1 MDIRR
6 TGEPELERL
15 SHDGVYKVTSSI
27 REWLNLLVR
36 WLHVF
41 AAIMWVGQTY
51 YFTWLDGQFTRLAKN
66 VATDGTAPSIW
77 MVHSGGFY
85 TVDKQ
90 QSLKVAP
97 DQVRWFRWE
106 ALMTWLSGMVLL
118 VLVYYSSSG
127 LIDPDIAEIS
137 QARGIAIG
145 LAVLVVG
152 WVVYDLAVRSSLGKS
167 GTLFA
172 AFSLLMIALLA
183 YGLSHVFSARA
194 AYIHVGAV
202 LGTIMTANV
211 WFRILPSQRKMVAAA
226 AAGKTFDASLG
237 AQAKLRSKHNTFMA
251 VPVVFIMISN
261 HFPVATYGNTYGWE
275 ILVVLVLLGWG
286 AAKVIR
292 EA

>member
-1 MDIRR
+1 
-6 TGEPELERL
+6 
-15 SHDGVYKVTSSI
+15 VTSSI

-36 WLHVF
+36 WVHVF

-51 YFTWLDGQFTRLAKN
+51 YFTWLDRQFARLEKN
-66 VATDGTAPSIW
+66 AAGDGTSPSVW

-90 QSLKVAP
+90 KFLRVGP
-97 DQVRWFRWE
+97 EQVHWFRWE

-118 VLVYYSSSG
+118 FLVYYLSSG
-127 LIDPDIAEIS
+127 LIDPDVADIS
-137 QARGIAIG
+137 QGRGIAIG
-145 LAVLVVG
+145 LAVLGGG
-152 WVVYDLAVRSSLGKS
+152 WVIYDLALRSPLGRS
-167 GTLFA
+167 EAVFA
-172 AFSLLMIALLA
+172 VFSLLMIAALVW
-183 YGLSHVFSARA
+183 GLMHVFSGRA

-202 LGTIMTANV
+202 FGTIMTANV
-211 WFRILPSQRKMVAAA
+211 WFRILPSQRKMIAAA
-226 AAGKTFDASLG
+226 AVGAKFDALLG

-275 ILVVLVLLGWG
+275 ILVALVLLGWT
-286 AAKVIR
+286 AAKLIR